1 MKTIV
6 KQPAIKNGIKKDI
19 HALRGSDNSNE
30 IKPDF
35 PLSEKDE
42 EKAAEEKMRRNVKKK
57 RLL

>member
-1 MKTIV
+1 MK
-6 KQPAIKNGIKKDI
+6 AITKEKNTKEG
-19 HALRGSDNSNE
+19 ALNDKPKTFGLNDFHE

-42 EKAAEEKMRRNVKKK
+42 VKAAEEKMRRNAKRK